1 MLMLAVNDLPSQ
13 PPPLARSYYRVNEVF
28 ESGIVNSM
36 AKVGWYGTGS
46 YTYFYFSDVN

>member
-1 MLMLAVNDLPSQ
+1 MLMLAVNDLLSQ
-13 PPPLARSYYRVNEVF
+13 PPARSYYRVNEAF

-46 YTYFYFSDVN
+46 YTYFSDMS